1 MNNKRIHKLN
11 MKISDF
17 EKRELNKLMKE
28 EKKSISDLVRVAL
41 RNTYDVEG
49 FEASYEVNIF
59 NFNNRRKSIY
69 DKRWSWLKIIQK
81 QK

>member
-69 DKRWSWLKIIQK
+69 DKR
-81 QK
+81 